1 MSIEMLNSVFLLE
14 MESPTD
20 KSVLLALANHAD
32 PDGYCYPSIKRIC
45 LYTAL
50 SERTVQNALRRLED
64 AGFITAKERI
74 GTSNLYKM
82 HPRTSCT
89 QPPQE
94 VHPTPAAAAPK
105 PSYNHQEPSGNSN
118 RARKSHRL
126 PPDWNPDDGDLEW
139 ARQAYPNVEV
149 KDETDRFR
157 DYWIG
162 NGKSMVDWRATWRNW
177 IRRSGTFKRS
187 TVRSNDYVARRTE
200 DNRARLRAALDEST
214 P

>member
-1 MSIEMLNSVFLLE
+1 MSIEMLNWVFLLE

-32 PDGYCYPSIKRIC
+32 PEGYCWPSVRRLC

-64 AGFITAKERI
+64 AGLI
-74 GTSNLYKM
+74 GTTERSGTSTMYRL

-89 QPPQE
+89 SPPQE

-105 PSYNHQEPSGNSN
+105 PSYNHKEPSTLSSK
-118 RARKSHRL
+118 RRSHRL
-126 PPDWNPDDGDLEW
+126 PEGWQPGDDELAW
-139 ARQAYPNVEV
+139 AHEAYPNVEV
-149 KDETDRFR
+149 ENETDRFR
-157 DYWIG
+157 DYWYG

-177 IRRSGTFKRS
+177 IRRAATYQ
-187 TVRSNDYVARRTE
+187 RSNPRSLDYGARRTA
-200 DNRARLRAALDEST
+200 DNHARLRAALDGTST
-214 P
+214 